1 MEFADLLAIIV
12 SLFDAA
18 GQGLAALAMG
28 FTSAPTGIGFLVAA
42 GMIFAFGTVGLVGFE
57 AESLTIV
64 SRIAK
69 RDWKVM
75 VQIVLTAGIIGAVL
89 GVFQLFGRIVAFID
103 GPILAGMMT
112 GVGAI
117 LAFVAIDL
125 AKENKIIGFCSISA
139 AMVTYLLLRHDEN
152 GLLYGFAAC
161 FLVSII
167 ISRFVPFTP
176 IISEY
181 KKEKIQLIPLEKF
194 TFLKNPVVIRGAL
207 ALLALRTGTSIAYMG
222 INEQISGQAVNVDH
236 MNIISGVAGAASG
249 LFGGA
254 PMEPL
259 ISLAAASPTPNLTT
273 PIFVAIA
280 GVLLILGVLPRIA
293 RHIPLTA
300 ISGVLF
306 LLGAGIAIPENIS
319 YVIADGDPISGSV
332 SLVVTAATMDPFLG
346 MLAGVVVRF
355 IIGFGI
361 V

>member
-1 MEFADLLAIIV
+1 MELADLLAIVV

-42 GMIFAFGTVGLVGFE
+42 VLIFSFGTVGLVGFE

-69 RDWKVM
+69 REWKTM
-75 VQIVLTAGIIGAVL
+75 VQIVLTAGIIGAIL
-89 GVFQLFGRIVAFID
+89 GFFELFGAIVNFID

-112 GVGAI
+112 GVGVI
-117 LAFVAIDL
+117 LAFVGIDL
-125 AKENKIIGFCSISA
+125 AKDNKIIGLCSIGA
-139 AMVTYLLLRHDEN
+139 AMITYLLLRHDEN
-152 GLLYGFAAC
+152 GLIYGFAAC

-167 ISRFVPFTP
+167 VSRFVPFTP

-181 KKEKIQLIPLEKF
+181 KKEKIQLIPLEGF
-194 TFLKNPVVIRGAL
+194 RFLKNPIVIRGAL

-222 INEQISGQAVNVDH
+222 INEQISGQAINVDH
-236 MNIISGVAGAASG
+236 MNIISGIAGAASG

-259 ISLAAASPTPNLTT
+259 ISLSAASPTPNLTT

-280 GVLLILGVLPRIA
+280 GILLIFGVLPRIA
-293 RHIPLTA
+293 RHVPLTA
-300 ISGVLF
+300 IAGILF

-319 YVIADGDPISGSV
+319 YVISDTDMVSGPV
-332 SLVVTAATMDPFLG
+332 TLVVTAATMDPFMG
-346 MLAGVVVRF
+346 MVAGVITRF
-355 IIGFGI
+355 ILGI
-361 V
+361 EIM